1 MTDSTL
7 IQNVTEF
14 RSGILWH
21 TTSHGMCFAVSAPL
35 QAYLSFLG
43 LHTKLVQGRYKRREH
58 YWLELPDGRIL
69 DATADQFDAE
79 MPVVYLGALPKYY
92 RKGMSPGGGEDV

>member
-1 MTDSTL
+1 MTDTAL
-7 IQNVTEF
+7 VKQVEAF
-14 RSGILWH
+14 RSDILWH

-43 LHTKLVQGRYKRREH
+43 LHTKLVRGRYKRREH

-69 DATADQFDAE
+69 DATADQFDVA
-79 MPVVYLGALPKYY
+79 MPVVYLGGLPKHY
-92 RKGMSPGGGEDV
+92 RKGM

>member
-1 MTDSTL
+1 MTDTAL
-7 IQNVTEF
+7 VKQVEAF

-43 LHTKLVQGRYKRREH
+43 LHTKLVQGRYKRMEH

-69 DATADQFDAE
+69 DATADQFSVT
-79 MPVVYLGALPKYY
+79 MPAVYLGALPKYY
-92 RKGMSPGGGEDV
+92 RKGM